1 MKDKE
6 TMNLVLIMLVSSVVL
21 IFLYASPKKE
31 NKDLKNLTNLKKE
44 IPLNID
50 INKVNSSTVY
60 KSTGY

>member
-21 IFLYASPKKE
+21 IFLYSSPKKE
-31 NKDLKNLTNLKKE
+31 SKDLKNLTNLKKE